1 MADMFSSIRRVRQLT
16 KKEPS
21 TGDVFKRL
29 CVRLNEDPSRYRAKD
44 SQGNSIPFEI
54 YQSDEER
61 AIAILDPN
69 GKAHRL
75 RSACGLARAWLLRP
89 QGDRPTRGQVR
100 WLLRVRCLCHAR
112 CSCGHGPCDG
122 RLRESCWRR
131 LELMRPRDLVA
142 HLAGD
147 AQGTHALGDAIEDR
161 G

>member
-1 MADMFSSIRRVRQLT
+1 MADMFSSIRRVRQLA
-16 KKEPS
+16 KKGPS
-21 TGDVFKRL
+21 TGGFLKRL
-29 CVRLNEDPSRYRAKD
+29 YDRLNEDPSRFRAKD
-44 SQGNSIPFEI
+44 PQGNSIPFEI

-61 AIAILDPN
+61 AMAILDPN
-69 GKAHRL
+69 GKAHRH
-75 RSACGLARAWLLRP
+75 RSACGLARAWLPRP
-89 QGDRPTRGQVR
+89 QVDRPARGQVR

-112 CSCGHGPCDG
+112 CSCGHGPCAG

>member
-1 MADMFSSIRRVRQLT
+1 MADMFSSIRRVRQLA
-16 KKEPS
+16 KKEPC
-21 TGDVFKRL
+21 TGDFLKRL
-29 CVRLNEDPSRYRAKD
+29 YDRLNEDSSRYRAKD

-61 AIAILDPN
+61 AVAILDPN

-75 RSACGLARAWLLRP
+75 RSACAHVMLVVPAAVGLVA
-89 QGDRPTRGQVR
+89 D
-100 WLLRVRCLCHAR
+100 
-112 CSCGHGPCDG
+112 